1 MLTSSANFAT
11 ALRHRHFRNLWLG
24 QIVANI
30 GNYFYFLALLISV
43 NELTG
48 STLAM
53 SLMTISFALPQ
64 LVFGMAA
71 GVYVDRWDRRRVM
84 ILSDVLRGA
93 LVLLC
98 LFVHDPQQVWI
109 YYVVGF
115 AHGVLGSFFN
125 PARDAVIPNLVEPDE
140 LLARLRSLEP
150 VELGIPAAT
159 LLQECRAARDSRPWP
174 SSAPFMW

>member
-109 YYVVGF
+109 YYVVGGF
-115 AHGVLGSFFN
+115 VCTGATGEATGLWESHPPLPFGSPPMFG
-125 PARDAVIPNLVEPDE
+125 PLMTVALVAYIA
-140 LLARLRSLEP
+140 LCIWA
-150 VELGIPAAT
+150 
-159 LLQECRAARDSRPWP
+159 
-174 SSAPFMW
+174 